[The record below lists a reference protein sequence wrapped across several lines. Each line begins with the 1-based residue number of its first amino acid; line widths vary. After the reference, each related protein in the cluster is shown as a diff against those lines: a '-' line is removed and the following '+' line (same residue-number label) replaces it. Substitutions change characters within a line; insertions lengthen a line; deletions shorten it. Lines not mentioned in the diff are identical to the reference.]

1 MIETPPIDTA
11 TRRPRIGG
19 ITIMIVLAFVI
30 GVALMWAT
38 LRGPIRWPGAA
49 TSPTASAPSA
59 PAVIA
64 PASPAEPAAAA
75 VPTADMLATREA
87 ALAAQIS
94 ALEARTATIAAD
106 TSTAAADAGR
116 AEAIL
121 VAFAA
126 RRALDRGVGLGY
138 LEEQLRQRFGATQPS
153 ATLSVIQASRDPVTL
168 EELRQSL
175 DRNAAILA
183 SGTDGWWDGLA
194 REIRS
199 LVVLRDAGSPSPLP
213 GARLLRARRMLD
225 AGQVE
230 AALEEVDRLPGAGQ
244 ATAWRNAARRY
255 VASRKALDT
264 LEGAAI
270 LGSMARPEA
279 AAPPPALQGDPQ

>member
-1 MIETPPIDTA
+1 MIEPPPIDST

-38 LRGPIRWPGAA
+38 MRGPVRWPGSAQPSSDPGPGSA
-49 TSPTASAPSA
+49 QSVIASAPAPTAATAA
-59 PAVIA
+59 PAQA
-64 PASPAEPAAAA
+64 M
-75 VPTADMLATREA
+75 TLATREA
-87 ALAAQIS
+87 ALAAQIA
-94 ALEARTATIAAD
+94 ALETRTATITAD
-106 TSTAAADAGR
+106 ANTAAADAGR

-121 VAFAA
+121 VAFAS

-175 DRNAAILA
+175 DRNASLLA
-183 SGTDGWWDGLA
+183 SGGDGWWDGLV
-194 REIRS
+194 REVRS

-244 ATAWRNAARRY
+244 SMQWRNAARRY

-264 LEGAAI
+264 LESAAI
-270 LGSMARPEA
+270 LGSMARPEVA
-279 AAPPPALQGDPQ
+279 TPPPALN